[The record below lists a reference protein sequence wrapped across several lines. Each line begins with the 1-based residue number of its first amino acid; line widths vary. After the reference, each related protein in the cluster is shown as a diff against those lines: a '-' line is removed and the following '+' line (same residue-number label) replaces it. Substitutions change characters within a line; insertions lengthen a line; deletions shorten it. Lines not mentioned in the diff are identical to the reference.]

1 MVSSAELF
9 LRVITLWFLVLSD
22 IFKDG
27 MGPFNDTFAALC
39 KRNFKIK
46 MFFKPG
52 SDGVVDTL
60 CVLLGDYC
68 EKNRRKIGNKGILI
82 ILYLCMWSSYL

>member
-1 MVSSAELF
+1 MVSSVELF
-9 LRVITLWFLVLSD
+9 LRDITLWFLVLSD
-22 IFKDG
+22 FFKDS

-46 MFFKPG
+46 MFSKPG

-60 CVLLGDYC
+60 SVLLGDYC
-68 EKNRRKIGNKGILI
+68 EKNRRSLR
-82 ILYLCMWSSYL
+82 